1 MLDDHAVSYGRQT
14 NGKYI
19 ILLMLLALA
28 SLLGAWAMEHKG
40 EVQSTLARLLPE
52 TQQPMDWQDAPSNG
66 ASSVFGCKDGAV
78 LLTDGT
84 LYHLNMDGAVTAL
97 LETGEDLL
105 TPLSGSLPGAWGQSA
120 LYLWK
125 DGAFSE
131 IPVETGIL
139 GACANENFI
148 AVISKGSGYLTCT
161 KIMNAAGETLGT
173 IGLTDA
179 AMTELACT
187 DSALA
192 GLCMDKLGQWSL
204 RIYDALGTLRTEL
217 PLGAENRCHILG
229 AEEGFVVLGEHTVRC
244 YSQDGEETGNVT
256 RSKGTISCGT
266 TAGENVAV
274 LADCGNASDL
284 FLVSPEGTVLGETEL
299 TAPVRGVTAQADR
312 VYVLDY
318 QALRVYDKQERLL
331 VTDQDGAR
339 AANMGAYGS
348 DLWLTGN
355 GEFSRKSIS

>member
-28 SLLGAWAMEHKG
+28 SLLGAWALEHKG

-52 TQQPMDWQDAPSNG
+52 TQRPMDWQDAPSNG

-84 LYHLNMDGAVTAL
+84 LYHLNLDGAVTAL
-97 LETGEDLL
+97 LETGEDRL
-105 TPLSGSLPGAWGQSA
+105 TPLSGSLPGAWCESA

-125 DGAFSE
+125 NGAFSE

-139 GACANENFI
+139 GACANDDFI

-161 KIMNAAGETLGT
+161 KILNAAGETLGT

-204 RIYDALGTLRTEL
+204 RIYDDLGTLRTEV
-217 PLGAENRCHILG
+217 PLGTESRCHILG
-229 AEEGFVVLGEHTVRC
+229 TERGFVVLGEHTVCC
-244 YSQDGEETGNVT
+244 YSQDGEETGTVPLA
-256 RSKGTISCGT
+256 KGTISCGT
-266 TAGENVAV
+266 MAGENAV
-274 LADCGNASDL
+274 ILADCGNASIL
-284 FLVSPEGTVLGETEL
+284 YIVSPEGTVLGETEL
-299 TAPVRGVTAQADR
+299 TAPVRRVTAQADR

-318 QALRVYDKQERLL
+318 QALRVYDKQGRLL

-355 GEFSRKSIS
+355 GELSRKSIS